1 MKNKKVKLGGILFG
15 KLTTHRKYKGPYGPL
30 KSRKILS
37 GRNKG
42 KSALWY

>member
-1 MKNKKVKLGGILFG
+1 MRKRKGLKLGGILFG
-15 KLTTHRKYKGPYGPL
+15 KLTTSKKKGPYGPL

-42 KSALWY
+42 KSALWF